1 MSLPFLKAESEE
13 SATQAAAFIAIVVIT
28 IGLAA
33 MNVMG
38 VLAGSQGSSIGQWII
53 RIALAVIVCGAEL
66 LGAVILVRV
75 MLAPNWWRRVAGALI
90 FLGVAWACIQNGKRA
105 VHLIYPE
112 FAESAALLE
121 AKAGIAGTEAG
132 LIAEARGKAID
143 ATPQELARVR
153 TDIAALKA
161 EQQLMSSQSPEKI
174 KEAQSLLIA
183 QGKYFGRVDGLRE
196 TLTEA
201 AMRSRGE
208 EIARELTNLGLRE
221 EALAAG
227 AVTAAAGVA
236 AAATNPAVLQADL
249 ADRAR
254 KARSAAIWLEVMLW
268 VFEAARSFGLWA
280 LVTTITNKKQGA
292 QVLDESAGPAPSGFT
307 DMRFTNEEWAE
318 YQRAMEKHRN
328 HAEGVKKGVVKKRQG
343 NKITAAEEAYRNKIA
358 GFMLDHNNGVST
370 GAIAEKNKL
379 TVSGLQATYGPF
391 MTEEEHAALFVFGNP
406 EPVAEP
412 EPETPEPPVAMADS
426 PLVEDEPEPEPEP
439 EIEAEAEPEAI
450 EDEADDDELSIPDEP
465 KEWGLAVYDSDL
477 NNTDQ
482 DEGADNVERV

>member
-1 MSLPFLKAESEE
+1 MSLPFLRAESEE
-13 SATQAAAFIAIVVIT
+13 TATQAAAFIAVCIIT
-28 IGLAA
+28 VGLCT

-38 VLAGSQGSSIGQWII
+38 VLAGSQGTSIGQWVI

-75 MLAPNWWRRVAGALI
+75 MLAPNRLRKVIGALI

-112 FAESAALLE
+112 FAESSALLE

-143 ATPQELARVR
+143 ATPEELARVR
-153 TDIAALKA
+153 EGIAALKA
-161 EQQLMSSQSPEKI
+161 EQQLMASQSPEKI

-183 QGKYFGRVDGLRE
+183 QGKYFGRVDGLRQ

-236 AAATNPAVLQADL
+236 AMAENPAVLQADL

-254 KARSAAIWLEVMLW
+254 KAREATIWLEVMLW
-268 VFEAARSFGLWA
+268 VFEIARSFGLWA
-280 LVTTITNKKQGA
+280 LVTTITAKRNLGA
-292 QVLDESAGPAPSGFT
+292 VVEGVSDDVPSGHT
-307 DMRFTNEEWAE
+307 RVEMPTEQWEA
-318 YQRAMEKHRN
+318 YQRAFEVHGNIKTG
-328 HAEGVKKGVVKKRQG
+328 AKKGAKTRRQG
-343 NKITAAEEAYRNKIA
+343 NKIEAADDYYRDKIA
-358 GFMLDHNNGVST
+358 GWMEAHNQGVP
-370 GAIAEKNKL
+370 
-379 TVSGLQATYGPF
+379 TVSIANGSGMTVAQMRTTYAPY
-391 MTEEEHAALFVFGNP
+391 MTTEEHDALFFSDIL
-406 EPVAEP
+406 ASLDK
-412 EPETPEPPVAMADS
+412 AAA
-426 PLVEDEPEPEPEP
+426 EPEPEPEP
-439 EIEAEAEPEAI
+439 VAPEPEQ
-450 EDEADDDELSIPDEP
+450 ADNLQADELEIPPEP
-465 KEWGLAVYDSDL
+465 KEYGIAPYTPPANDDPQ
-477 NNTDQ
+477 NKD
-482 DEGADNVERV
+482 AA